1 MVGATMGRA
10 APTRPADGPAKLSRI
25 LFQRRIVL
33 AMIPLTLVVGVAV
46 TISRSDASTV
56 VPELLGVPVDPKV
69 DTLRLRLETA
79 GLVLDDVSVAP
90 CPRFDIPGGSLE
102 RVPGTII
109 DQHPVAGERV
119 AASTA
124 VDVTVCLPE
133 RGSP

>member
-1 MVGATMGRA
+1 MGRA

-56 VPELLGVPVDPKV
+56 VPELLGVPVDPNV